1 MKKLYPLKFK
11 AVFKER
17 IWGGQKIRTSL
28 GLNFSPLPNCGEAWV
43 ISGVPSN
50 QTVVSNGFLRGNELN
65 ELVEVYMDDLVGEKI
80 FEKSPNEFPI
90 LVKFIDSNEYL
101 SIQVHPDDD
110 LAAKRGIGSGKTE
123 MWYILDSEKDAELI
137 NGFSKPV
144 TRDIYL
150 EHLEKNTLKSILNV
164 EKVCRDEVYFIP
176 SGRIHALG
184 PGILL
189 AEIQQTSDTTYRI
202 YDWDRVDSQGKPR
215 ELHTDLALDAINF
228 SIPDTYR
235 TNYRKE
241 PNQSVNL
248 VDSPWFV
255 TNLIE
260 FDKVFIKNYTELDS
274 FVIYI
279 CIDGDARMNYD
290 GGNLELR
297 KGETVLI
304 PALMEKVQ
312 LFPDRKCKILEV
324 YIP

>member
-1 MKKLYPLKFK
+1 M
-11 AVFKER
+11 
-17 IWGGQKIRTSL
+17 
-28 GLNFSPLPNCGEAWV
+28 
-43 ISGVPSN
+43 
-50 QTVVSNGFLRGNELN
+50 
-65 ELVEVYMDDLVGEKI
+65 
-80 FEKSPNEFPI
+80 
-90 LVKFIDSNEYL
+90 
-101 SIQVHPDDD
+101 
-110 LAAKRGIGSGKTE
+110 
-123 MWYILDSEKDAELI
+123 
-137 NGFSKPV
+137 